1 MASAAP
7 GIKQTGKLKRD
18 VYAADGKFNH
28 FEADRNNE
36 PFVGILNKDG
46 ICCTGIKQTG
56 KLKRDVYAADG
67 KFNHFELFLVP
78 EISEGR

>member
-1 MASAAP
+1 MICVKLDERKWCDGQSSSHTAVV
-7 GIKQTGKLKRD
+7 GTG
-18 VYAADGKFNH
+18 G
-28 FEADRNNE
+28 ADRNNE
-36 PFVGILNKDG
+36 PLIGILNKDG